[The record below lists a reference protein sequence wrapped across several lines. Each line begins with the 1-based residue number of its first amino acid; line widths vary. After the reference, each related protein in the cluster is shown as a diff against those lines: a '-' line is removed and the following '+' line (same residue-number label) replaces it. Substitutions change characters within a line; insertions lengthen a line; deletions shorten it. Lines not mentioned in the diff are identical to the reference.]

1 MIIEDAFQSQ
11 TFAELV
17 YAFDL
22 SLTTLLTEQISNC
35 SGSKI
40 LCWMTIKDLVYSRSN
55 EELLLSD
62 DLFLLIFY
70 LINSLQGESVIAA
83 WLIVNPNRP
92 WALSLKAGSE

>member
-40 LCWMTIKDLVYSRSN
+40 LC
-55 EELLLSD
+55 
-62 DLFLLIFY
+62 
-70 LINSLQGESVIAA
+70 
-83 WLIVNPNRP
+83 
-92 WALSLKAGSE
+92 

>member
-1 MIIEDAFQSQ
+1 
-11 TFAELV
+11 
-17 YAFDL
+17 
-22 SLTTLLTEQISNC
+22 
-35 SGSKI
+35 
-40 LCWMTIKDLVYSRSN
+40 MTIKDLVYSRSN

-92 WALSLKAGSE
+92 